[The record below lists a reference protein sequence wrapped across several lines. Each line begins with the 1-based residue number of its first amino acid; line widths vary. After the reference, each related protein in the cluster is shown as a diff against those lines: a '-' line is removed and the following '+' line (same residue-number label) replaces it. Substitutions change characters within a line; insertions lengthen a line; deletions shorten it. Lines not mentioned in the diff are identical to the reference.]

1 MRRSIATTTAAAL
14 ALTLT
19 ACGSSSEGGTDG
31 EESASADLT
40 MWLMERSVPEEA
52 QDWLV
57 EEFESRHEGSTL
69 TIQHQPWAGIVELL
83 QTSLP
88 DAEQTPD
95 LVEVGNTQA
104 STFTSV
110 GAFAPVDDML
120 DELGGDSLIESSL
133 DAGSWDGT
141 AYTPPLYAGSRV
153 IYYRRDLLE
162 DAGIDVPQT
171 LEELGDAAIELNEA
185 NPEDT
190 EGFTGIYLAAADP
203 KTLEGW
209 LFTHGGDYAVQDED
223 GTWEGRLSS
232 PESLDGLRE
241 AQRLMEQGSEYVQDS
256 SETVQAAGELF
267 SAGRVGFLSG
277 LPYME
282 DEIDQEMWDQDQV
295 GVIALPGLTE
305 GEPGVTFAGG
315 SNIGISAAS
324 QNQEL
329 SQEVLTLIYSE
340 EFQSLLASE
349 GGWVPGN
356 LDYAD
361 ALEGPSAEPFQ
372 VAVENSKLTP
382 NTPSWGVVDSAQ
394 LPVEIWTR
402 IAEGD
407 DVEQVA
413 EEIDSEIEDVLND

>member
-1 MRRSIATTTAAAL
+1 MRRPIATTTAAAL
-14 ALTLT
+14 ALALT
-19 ACGSSSEGGTDG
+19 ACGSSSDGSTDG
-31 EESASADLT
+31 EESGSADLT

-57 EEFESRHEGSTL
+57 EEFESQHEDSTL

-110 GAFAPVDDML
+110 GAFSPVDDML

-141 AYTPPLYAGSRV
+141 TYTPPLYAGSRI
-153 IYYRRDLLE
+153 IYYRKDLLE
-162 DAGIDVPQT
+162 DAGIEVPQT
-171 LEELGDAAIELNEA
+171 LEELGDAAIQLNEA
-185 NPEDT
+185 NPENT

-209 LFTHGGDYAVQDED
+209 LFTHGGDYATQDED
-223 GTWEGRLSS
+223 GTWKGELSS

-241 AQRLMEQGSEYVQDS
+241 AQRVMDEGSEYVQDS
-256 SETVQAAGELF
+256 NETVQAAGELF

-282 DEIDQEMWDQDQV
+282 DEIDQEMWDQDQI
-295 GVIALPGLTE
+295 GVIALPGLAE

-329 SQEVLTLIYSE
+329 SQEVLKLVYSE

-361 ALEGPSAEPFQ
+361 ALEGPGAEPFR

-382 NTPSWGVVDSAQ
+382 NTPSWGVVDSSQ
-394 LPVEIWTR
+394 LPAEIWTR